1 VLRLVEGEMMKSRA
15 AEVVDK
21 GCGWAETDSKDGVAE
36 KIKFNVGAVEHA
48 EMRDKMAVWLEV
60 TSEVSFSA
68 ALELR
73 QVYSLSKS
81 AR

>member
-1 VLRLVEGEMMKSRA
+1 MKSRA

-21 GCGWAETDSKDGVAE
+21 GCGWAEIVSKDGVAE
-36 KIKFNVGAVEHA
+36 IKFNVGAVEHA
-48 EMRDKMAVWLEV
+48 EMRDKMVVWLEV
-60 TSEVSFSA
+60 TSEVSFAA